1 MFNYHR
7 LNDENEEQYVW
18 RIGQAKDSG
27 IISETWDELAD
38 IINKEL
44 GNEDKPF
51 SEAAYRK
58 PYQYAKK
65 YFESGVFCSD
75 KEQQKKI
82 QKDIQELKKQQIKTR
97 DERTD
102 LNRSLRE
109 QARKESYRDMMK
121 ALISE
126 CVEPMDIQI
135 DSHGTYGESDL
146 LVHISDIHT
155 GIKID
160 NFCNTFN
167 EDVLKDRFQKYTEE
181 IIKIKNTHGSENC
194 YIVIGEIL
202 SGLIHNNLRLQNNMD
217 LIEQFKF
224 ISELLSVVL
233 VRLSAEFKNVNVYV
247 TAGNHSRVT
256 AKKEDSLDGENMD
269 ILLPFYLKARL
280 QNSENINIHD
290 NVIDKEVAMFEIRG
304 QKVFSSHGHKD
315 KPSQVVQNYTMMFG
329 MKPDIVLL
337 GHRHTNGLSTVF
349 DTKIIQS
356 GCCSGTDEYAMSI
369 RKCNKA
375 EQTVSVITEDGLL
388 CVYDVQLQ

>member
-1 MFNYHR
+1 
-7 LNDENEEQYVW
+7 
-18 RIGQAKDSG
+18 
-27 IISETWDELAD
+27 
-38 IINKEL
+38 
-44 GNEDKPF
+44 
-51 SEAAYRK
+51 
-58 PYQYAKK
+58 
-65 YFESGVFCSD
+65 
-75 KEQQKKI
+75 
-82 QKDIQELKKQQIKTR
+82 
-97 DERTD
+97 
-102 LNRSLRE
+102 
-109 QARKESYRDMMK
+109 
-121 ALISE
+121 
-126 CVEPMDIQI
+126 
-135 DSHGTYGESDL
+135 
-146 LVHISDIHT
+146 
-155 GIKID
+155 
-160 NFCNTFN
+160 
-167 EDVLKDRFQKYTEE
+167 
-181 IIKIKNTHGSENC
+181 
-194 YIVIGEIL
+194 
-202 SGLIHNNLRLQNNMD
+202 MD

>member
-18 RIGQAKDSG
+18 RLGQAKDSG
-27 IISETWDELAD
+27 LISETWDELAD

-109 QARKESYRDMMK
+109 QARKESYRDMIK
-121 ALISE
+121 DLISE
-126 CVEPMDIQI
+126 CVKPMDIKV
-135 DSHGTYGESDL
+135 DRHGAYGESDL

-160 NFCNTFN
+160 NFCNVFN
-167 EDVLKDRFQKYTEE
+167 EDVLKDRLKKYTDE
-181 IIKIKNTHGSENC
+181 IIKIKNTHNSENC

-217 LIEQFKF
+217 LIEQFKYV
-224 ISELLSVVL
+224 SELLSVML
-233 VRLSAEFKNVNVYV
+233 VKLSAEFKNVNVYV
-247 TAGNHSRVT
+247 TAGNHSRVV

-280 QNSENINIHD
+280 QNSENIYIYD
-290 NVIDKEVAMFEIRG
+290 NSVDSEIAMFNVRG
-304 QKVFSSHGHKD
+304 QNVFSAHGHKD
-315 KPSQVVQNYTMMFG
+315 KPSQVVQNFTMMFG
-329 MKPDIVLL
+329 IKPDIVLL
-337 GHRHTNGLSTVF
+337 GHRHTNGLSTVY
-349 DTKIIQS
+349 DTKVIQS
-356 GCCSGTDEYAMSI
+356 GCCSGTDQYAMSI